1 MNSAHFSEE
10 QMEPRLWEFIDG
22 TSDTEEISIVQ
33 KLIEEN
39 QQWREKYN
47 ELLEVH
53 QLINSTDL
61 EEPSMRFSKN
71 VMEEISRLQITPAAS
86 SYINHRIIWGI
97 GMFFLVLI
105 IGFLIYG
112 IGQIDWNSSA
122 GSSSLPVDF
131 SKVDY
136 SAFFNNTYINI
147 FMMINVVLG
156 LMLLDKVLTNK
167 KEKHYTHN

>member
-10 QMEPRLWEFIDG
+10 QMEPRLWEYIDG
-22 TSDTEEISIVQ
+22 TSDAEEISIVQ

-47 ELLEVH
+47 ELLELH
-53 QLINSTDL
+53 QVINSTDL

-71 VMEEISRLQITPAAS
+71 VMEEISRLQITPATS

-105 IGFLIYG
+105 VGFLIYG
-112 IGQIDWNSSA
+112 I
-122 GSSSLPVDF
+122 
-131 SKVDY
+131 
-136 SAFFNNTYINI
+136 
-147 FMMINVVLG
+147 
-156 LMLLDKVLTNK
+156 
-167 KEKHYTHN
+167 

>member
-10 QMEPRLWEFIDG
+10 QMEPRLWEYIDG
-22 TSDTEEISIVQ
+22 ISDTEEISIVQ

-105 IGFLIYG
+105 AGFLIYG
-112 IGQIDWNSSA
+112 IGQIDWNASS

-156 LMLLDKVLTNK
+156 LMLLDKVLSNK
-167 KEKHYTHN
+167 REKNYTH